1 MGGTAMWSAILS
13 FVLLDVADDLSNE
26 LMIEVRRKRV
36 RQFAREMRSV

>member
-1 MGGTAMWSAILS
+1 MWSAILS